1 MRPAWRCGTACY
13 RDVRRVP
20 REMLPLLREDRPS
33 AIRRAAAAGESP
45 LRRRRVPLFEQVRVV
60 VRQLLA
66 RRDVANRLGPDPAVL
81 DHGVAIRVAR
91 VIDEPCVVAV
101 DRGVDHYVVVDREE
115 ERVMAFARHVG
126 IARVGFSRCEP
137 FAGVLD
143 EARALWNAARR
154 EGAQSLHR
162 RRPNLERRPAAAAH
176 GGVRRD
182 STSVTP
188 PEMMNAITC
197 AASASMRCTRLA
209 GTTRM
214 CPASPYDCGMYTD
227 TRSEE
232 HTSELQSLAYLV

>member
-66 RRDVANRLGPDPAVL
+66 RRDVANRLDPDPAVL
-81 DHGVAIRVAR
+81 DH
-91 VIDEPCVVAV
+91 
-101 DRGVDHYVVVDREE
+101 HVVVDREE

-227 TRSEE
+227 TC
-232 HTSELQSLAYLV
+232 